1 MCPTIMQSLHTLV
14 MAPMPQIILYEVQ
27 ECEGRGTLG
36 TVPASLGQPEL
47 ASEDFVLLLGFSLKI
62 FIN

>member
-1 MCPTIMQSLHTLV
+1 MQSLHTVV
-14 MAPMPQIILYEVQ
+14 MAPMPQIIHLKSKN
-27 ECEGRGTLG
+27 G

>member
-1 MCPTIMQSLHTLV
+1 MTHHHAESAHGSYGPYAANYTFK
-14 MAPMPQIILYEVQ
+14 VQ